1 MLKAEFL
8 QAAQVTVYDYYEPSR
23 RCTSFYNLP
32 TEHASLRKIC
42 DKDVCRCAE
51 EQCPS
56 PKKDSN
62 HLSQEELQT
71 AACEAGVDFVYKAS
85 LESVETSDS
94 NPYIY
99 YNMKLQAIIKSDTS
113 MSWARR
119 RFSCTGQR
127 MGQWARR
134 NCWTNWQGFQTI
146 CTPMAASPETLR
158 VSAAHRRVSP
168 SAPEPPGL
176 NLK

>member
-1 MLKAEFL
+1 MWFWDSVKQGRGANQKGLHTPKAAGSPYCPCL
-8 QAAQVTVYDYYEPSR
+8 LS
-23 RCTSFYNLP
+23 P
-32 TEHASLRKIC
+32 T
-42 DKDVCRCAE
+42 
-51 EQCPS
+51 
-56 PKKDSN
+56 
-62 HLSQEELQT
+62 
-71 AACEAGVDFVYKAS
+71 
-85 LESVETSDS
+85 
-94 NPYIY
+94 
-99 YNMKLQAIIKSDTS
+99 DTS

-168 SAPEPPGL
+168 STPEPLGL
-176 NLK
+176 TSNKKHRILYPNSRHVFLTRRIKQGPHGTRSIINLPPLSHSYSIPVTLAFFVTFQHPS